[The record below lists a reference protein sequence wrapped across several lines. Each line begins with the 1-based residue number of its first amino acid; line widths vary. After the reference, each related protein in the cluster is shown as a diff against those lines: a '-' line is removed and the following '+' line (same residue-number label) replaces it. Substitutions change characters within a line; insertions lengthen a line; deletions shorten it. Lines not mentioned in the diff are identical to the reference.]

1 MSSPRRLILAAVM
14 VHGGLAGGAEP
25 EIDAAY
31 PGGNI
36 VCERVSGDNVYL
48 RQDLRD
54 TSQWWF
60 SWNFRV
66 RGAVGR
72 TLTFHF
78 TNRKVFG
85 PQGPAVS
92 LDEGRTWRWLGGRAV
107 SGSTFSYEFAA
118 DADSVRFGFAMPYQA
133 ADLDRFLAAYDNDPC
148 LAVDTLCEDRRGRV
162 VERLRVGKLAGE
174 PDSRV
179 LMTCR
184 HHACETSASWVF
196 EGVVEGVLADSDEG
210 RWFRRHVEL
219 MAIPFMDKDGV
230 EDGDQ
235 GKLRRPHDHARDY
248 AGDAVYPSVRALKA
262 CLPDWADGRL
272 RIAIDLHCPYLDDE
286 KVFWV
291 LNPEEPWQGHSR
303 RFLRRL
309 ADGRQGPLPYAPADD
324 VLWPTAWGERERTPL
339 GWFRTVP
346 GVEVAMALE
355 IPYASVGGVPVNP
368 DNARAFGRDI
378 ARAIAD
384 YLRSPA
390 GVAPRR

>member
-1 MSSPRRLILAAVM
+1 
-14 VHGGLAGGAEP
+14 
-25 EIDAAY
+25 
-31 PGGNI
+31 
-36 VCERVSGDNVYL
+36 
-48 RQDLRD
+48 
-54 TSQWWF
+54 
-60 SWNFRV
+60 
-66 RGAVGR
+66 
-72 TLTFHF
+72 
-78 TNRKVFG
+78 
-85 PQGPAVS
+85 
-92 LDEGRTWRWLGGRAV
+92 
-107 SGSTFSYEFAA
+107 
-118 DADSVRFGFAMPYQA
+118 
-133 ADLDRFLAAYDNDPC
+133 
-148 LAVDTLCEDRRGRV
+148 
-162 VERLRVGKLAGE
+162 
-174 PDSRV
+174 
-179 LMTCR
+179 
-184 HHACETSASWVF
+184 
-196 EGVVEGVLADSDEG
+196 
-210 RWFRRHVEL
+210 

-291 LNPEEPWQGHSR
+291 LNPEEPWQGHRR

-309 ADGRQGPLPYAPADD
+309 ADGRQGPLPYASADD